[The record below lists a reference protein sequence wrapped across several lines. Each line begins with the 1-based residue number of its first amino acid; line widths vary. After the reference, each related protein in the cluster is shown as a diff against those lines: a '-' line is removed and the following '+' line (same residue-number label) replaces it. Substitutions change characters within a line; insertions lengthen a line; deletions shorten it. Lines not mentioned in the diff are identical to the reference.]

1 MVQLTGKRNINKD
14 AGFTIIESLVAM
26 IVASAL
32 MLAIAPVLILSTA
45 TRVQSRRVEL
55 GSKAAT
61 SFIDAV
67 RSGRIATQSTDGTT
81 KYITTVKEIDS
92 TASSSSSRSITNSTK
107 INDYL
112 ISSTNMSVPTTA
124 TTLYCVQSDG
134 IILTPDCSSD
144 SDQKNLFYIQAGR
157 VLVSDPTPTPDTSND
172 KGYRLAVRVYRQDID
187 FTKTV
192 LANTGT
198 TKNTQGVV
206 TAGSGNKQAPI
217 LEMAADVANANT
229 SFKALCNRL
238 GFKAG
243 SDTKPCN

>member
-32 MLAIAPVLILSTA
+32 MLAIAPVLILATA

-67 RSGRIATQSTDGTT
+67 RSGRIATQSTDGTNE
-81 KYITTVKEIDS
+81 YIKTVKEIDYTKPLS
-92 TASSSSSRSITNSTK
+92 PSRSITDSANIS
-107 INDYL
+107 DYL
-112 ISSTNMSVPTTA
+112 INSTDMEAPSSA
-124 TTLYCVQSDG
+124 TDLYCVQSDG
-134 IILTPDCSSD
+134 IILTPDCSSNPN
-144 SDQKNLFYIQAGR
+144 QKNLFYIQAGR
-157 VLVSDPTPTPDTSND
+157 IRITNSGNND
-172 KGYRLAVRVYRQDID
+172 GYRLAVRVYRKDID
-187 FTKTV
+187 FRPLTNAT
-192 LANTGT
+192 AS
-198 TKNTQGVV
+198 KNARSVV

-217 LEMAADVANANT
+217 LEMAADVANTNT
-229 SFKALCNRL
+229 SFEALCKRL

-243 SDTKPCN
+243 SATKPCS

>member
-1 MVQLTGKRNINKD
+1 MVQLTGKRNINRD

-32 MLAIAPVLILSTA
+32 MLAIAPVLILATA

-67 RSGRIATQSTDGTT
+67 RAGRIATQSTDTTPVQYIPTVGTT
-81 KYITTVKEIDS
+81 AAV
-92 TASSSSSRSITNSTK
+92 TASSVRDITDNTK

-112 ISSTNMSVPTTA
+112 ISSTNMSAPSSA
-124 TTLYCVQSDG
+124 TNLYCVQSDG
-134 IILTPDCSSD
+134 IILTPNCSSD
-144 SDQKNLFYIQAGR
+144 PNQKNLFYIQAGR
-157 VLVSDPTPTPDTSND
+157 IRITNSGNND
-172 KGYRLAVRVYRQDID
+172 GYRLAVRVYRKDIN
-187 FTKTV
+187 FTQTV
-192 LANTGT
+192 LANTST
-198 TKNTQGVV
+198 TENTQAVV

-217 LEMAADVANANT
+217 LEMAADVANTNT
-229 SFKALCNRL
+229 SFEALCNRL

-243 SDTKPCN
+243 STTKPCG